1 MSINN
6 VLRSLALTALL
17 VGAVASSA
25 LTIGRHQGAA
35 ILGRPLEVLMPI
47 GLDAGMDP
55 ADLCAEAEVRY
66 GDLRLGP
73 RLVDVQV
80 LGAGESLRLRVR
92 VAQPL
97 EEPFATVQVRIG
109 CAQKLSRRFVL
120 LAEEPAAE
128 SLAGPTTPA
137 TVAPVATLPVD
148 AAQSSPPP
156 TASSSANANAAAVTP
171 ISQDAAQPARMAAGA
186 AALAQRPAP
195 VRSATADRPR
205 LQLDPLAIAPL
216 TGTSGANPAP
226 SARPLG
232 SASASSAANA
242 ASSALGASSPAE
254 GNRVMALED
263 EVRKLQDALNRS
275 QANTSDLRAQLVE
288 SERGRLA
295 NSMVYG
301 LALACLLSLSLAAL
315 AWRRGAA
322 GRPAVWW
329 QEPAGPIGA
338 AEDPAAQSE
347 PSPVSPGRASGLN
360 SNGFKSPSGVA
371 PDPLSPSSLIATG
384 RWPGI
389 GSGPSTMAP
398 APYEFDQR
406 QPESLAVST
415 LELSDIQQAAE
426 FFIALGEDD
435 RAIEVLRTHIETH
448 PRTSAMPWLDL
459 LALHHKLGRQED
471 FDKLRHDF
479 EWLFKIRLPNF
490 DVFDEDPRGLE
501 DHPVLL
507 ARIEAL
513 WPDPAVVD
521 LINDGIVGVTGHGA
535 SGRSLGLQAY
545 RDLLFLH
552 QIAQQ
557 LGSASGD
564 APTSSALPWSSVD
577 RPSAAAMSSRLGA
590 VGGRQSLDIDLDE
603 VLAQPSS
610 APDPRRDRRPGSP
623 LGPDPD
629 ELINFDLDTGQNA
642 AKTFGRGGGRGGT

>member
-6 VLRSLALTALL
+6 VLRSLALAALL
-17 VGAVASSA
+17 GGAVASSA

-35 ILGRPLEVLMPI
+35 VLGRPLEVLVPI

-55 ADLCAEAEVRY
+55 ADLCAEAEVSY
-66 GDLRLGP
+66 GDLRLGS

-80 LGAGESLRLRVR
+80 LGVGDGLRLRVR
-92 VAQPL
+92 AAQPL
-97 EEPFATVQVRIG
+97 DEPFATVQVRIG
-109 CAQKLSRRFVL
+109 CAQKLTRRFIL

-128 SLAGPTTPA
+128 SLAGPATPA

-148 AAQSSPPP
+148 AAQPSPAP
-156 TASSSANANAAAVTP
+156 SANANAAAVTP
-171 ISQDAAQPARMAAGA
+171 LSQDAAQPARTAASA

-195 VRSATADRPR
+195 MRSATADRPR

-216 TGTSGANPAP
+216 TGTSGASPAP
-226 SARPLG
+226 AARPLG
-232 SASASSAANA
+232 SASAASAASA
-242 ASSALGASSPAE
+242 ALGASSPAE

-263 EVRKLQDALNRS
+263 EVRKLQDALARS
-275 QANTSDLRAQLVE
+275 QASTSDLRAQLVE
-288 SERGRLA
+288 SERGRMA
-295 NSMVYG
+295 NPMVYG
-301 LALACLLSLSLAAL
+301 LALACLLSLGLAAL
-315 AWRRGAA
+315 AWRRGTA
-322 GRPAVWW
+322 GRAAVWW
-329 QEPAGPIGA
+329 QEPAGPIGG
-338 AEDPAAQSE
+338 AEDPVAQSE
-347 PSPVSPGRASGLN
+347 PSPVSPGRTSGVN
-360 SNGFKSPSGVA
+360 SNGFMSPSGSA
-371 PDPLSPSSLIATG
+371 PEPLRPSSLIATG
-384 RWPGI
+384 RLPGI
-389 GSGPSTMAP
+389 GSGPRSVAP
-398 APYEFDQR
+398 APDEFDQR

-415 LELSDIQQAAE
+415 LELSDIQQEAE

-448 PRTSAMPWLDL
+448 PKTSAMAWLDL

-471 FDKLRHDF
+471 YDKLRNDF

-490 DVFDEDPRGLE
+490 DAFDDDPRGLE

-521 LINDGIVGVTGHGA
+521 LINDGIVEVTGDGA

-557 LGSASGD
+557 LGSASGG
-564 APTSSALPWSSVD
+564 APTLSALPWTSVD

-590 VGGRQSLDIDLDE
+590 GGSRRALDIDLDE

-629 ELINFDLDTGQNA
+629 ELINFDLDTGPDA
-642 AKTFGRGGGRGGT
+642 TKTFGRGGGRGGA